1 MSAGELPSATGR
13 SRTGAHWPP
22 AKSLPSSRVE
32 QVAAVCYRIRGTGIE
47 FLLVRTRKG
56 RWTFPRGGA
65 ESGLTYAQ
73 AAALEAF
80 EEAGVHGRIEEASFA
95 RYRRGKRANVQ
106 PNVRANAQ
114 TNAQES
120 ATPGT
125 VVHAYLCEV
134 LRLGPPQEFN
144 RDRTWFSPE
153 RAKSQ
158 LRESRNAE
166 NGADIARIVDR
177 AVVRI
182 QRLRGLAGVAS
193 DALQKVRFEAAEVS
207 EVQSR
212 IEKALFFQ
220 HLGRKRGGKEDSAAI
235 EFAVNAYLRE
245 ILRLSPGQ
253 PFNKKTA
260 LLTAGKA
267 SWRLAKNRAPDHLA
281 RTPRVVEGTSPTVG
295 AEQSRKV
302 IQINKPQK
310 TIKNG

>member
-13 SRTGAHWPP
+13 SRTGAPWPP

-56 RWTFPRGGA
+56 RWTFPKGGV

-95 RYRRGKRANVQ
+95 RYHRGKRANVQ
-106 PNVRANAQ
+106 PNVRANVQA
-114 TNAQES
+114 NAQES

-153 RAKSQ
+153 KAKSQ
-158 LRESRNAE
+158 LRANRNSE
-166 NGADIARIVDR
+166 NGAEIARIVDR
-177 AVVRI
+177 AVGRI
-182 QRLRGLAGVAS
+182 QRLRRIAGVAT
-193 DALQKVRFEAAEVS
+193 DALQKVRFEAGEVS

-220 HLGRKRGGKEDSAAI
+220 HLDRKRGGKEDSAAI
-235 EFAVNAYLRE
+235 EFAVNAYLGE
-245 ILRLSPGQ
+245 VLHLSPGQ

-267 SWRLAKNRAPDHLA
+267 VWRLATNRAPNHLA
-281 RTPRVVEGTSPTVG
+281 RTPRVVEGTSATVG

>member
-1 MSAGELPSATGR
+1 LPSATGR
-13 SRTGAHWPP
+13 SRTRANWPP
-22 AKSLPSSRVE
+22 AKSPPSSRAE

-47 FLLVRTRKG
+47 FLLIRTRKG
-56 RWTFPRGGA
+56 RWTFPKGGA

-106 PNVRANAQ
+106 
-114 TNAQES
+114 ES
-120 ATPGT
+120 ATAGT

-134 LRLGPPQEFN
+134 LRLGPPQEFDRN
-144 RDRTWFSPE
+144 RTWFSPD
-153 RAKSQ
+153 RAKWQ
-158 LRESRNAE
+158 LRESRSSE
-166 NGADIARIVDR
+166 NGADLARIVDR

-182 QRLRGLAGVAS
+182 QRLRRRAGVAT
-193 DALQKVRFEAAEVS
+193 DALQKVRFEASEVS
-207 EVQSR
+207 EVQLR
-212 IEKALFFQ
+212 MEKALFCQ
-220 HLGRKRGGKEDSAAI
+220 DLGRKSGGKEDSAAI

-253 PFNKKTA
+253 PFNKRTA
-260 LLTAGKA
+260 RLTAGKA
-267 SWRLAKNRAPDHLA
+267 SWRFETKRAPDHLA
-281 RTPRVVEGTSPTVG
+281 RTPRVVEGTSATVG
-295 AEQSRKV
+295 AEPSRKV

>member
-1 MSAGELPSATGR
+1 MGAGELPSATGR

-22 AKSLPSSRVE
+22 AKSQPSSRVE

-56 RWTFPRGGA
+56 RWTFPKGGV

-106 PNVRANAQ
+106 ANVRANAQ
-114 TNAQES
+114 ES
-120 ATPGT
+120 APPGT
-125 VVHAYLCEV
+125 IVHAYLCEV

-153 RAKSQ
+153 KAKSQ
-158 LRESRNAE
+158 LRESRNSE
-166 NGADIARIVDR
+166 NGAEIARIVDR

-182 QRLRGLAGVAS
+182 QRLRRMAGVAT
-193 DALQKVRFEAAEVS
+193 DALREVRLEAAEVS

-212 IEKALFFQ
+212 MEKALFFQ
-220 HLGRKRGGKEDSAAI
+220 HLGRKRVGKEDSAAI

-267 SWRLAKNRAPDHLA
+267 SWRLATNRAPDHLA
-281 RTPRVVEGTSPTVG
+281 RGPRVVEGTSATVG